1 MPFLLIG
8 NVNDDLNFEY
18 GRGASAKYGCG
29 ATLFGEFWYF
39 GFGTKVRKLR
49 YF

>member
-1 MPFLLIG
+1 MSFLFLG
-8 NVNDDLNFEY
+8 YVNEDINFEY
-18 GRGASAKYGCG
+18 GEGASALYGCG

-39 GFGTKVRKLR
+39 GFDTMVRELR